1 MMHADARDAHAAR
14 ASALA
19 NNTRAACTACD
30 TRVRSR
36 ARLHRCILESWLT
49 HCSTGCAQG
58 AGYSTSKYEPGLHG
72 AAAAAHDRKVER
84 EQGGGQ

>member
-1 MMHADARDAHAAR
+1 MHRG
-14 ASALA
+14 SSLS
-19 NNTRAACTACD
+19 
-30 TRVRSR
+30 VRLLSFF
-36 ARLHRCILESWLT
+36 L
-49 HCSTGCAQG
+49 QG

>member
-1 MMHADARDAHAAR
+1 MSLADFVAH
-14 ASALA
+14 SLA
-19 NNTRAACTACD
+19 
-30 TRVRSR
+30 
-36 ARLHRCILESWLT
+36 
-49 HCSTGCAQG
+49 CAQG